1 MRQLLIF
8 GFCFMGVAAPVIP
21 VLAQTP
27 LRQSITVTASTYPI
41 PFEDL
46 SRTVAVLTSEQIAR
60 LPVRSVVEVLQY
72 ISSVDLHSRAPF
84 GVQADISVR
93 GGDFSQTLI
102 LVDGMRLNDAQTGH
116 HNADIP
122 VLLEDVERIEILCG
136 PGSSL
141 YGADAFGGTVNVVTK
156 KKSKGIKAGV
166 SGGQYGFVESFVD
179 AGFEKGNL
187 SELFGV
193 QFNRSSGF
201 AYDRDFQT
209 YGFTSRTNWGERS
222 SLLLSHLSKD
232 FGAMGFY
239 GNSPSREWTNTT
251 FLGFERQWI
260 VKPSWDLTSQTY
272 YRTHGDH
279 FLWDINNPGF
289 FENFHR
295 THSPGV
301 QVRLRHTVSEET
313 RWTLGVDGGGDWI
326 RSNSLGNHSLG
337 HVSFLG
343 ELQRKLGSKA
353 VLAPGIRFDTYSNF
367 GNSLN
372 PSISGSW
379 WVLPTIKVRSS
390 AGHAFRVP
398 TFTELYYH
406 DPNNQASSN
415 LKPEQAWGLEAGADW
430 LFRSSWM
437 ATLSWFA
444 RDERDAIDWV
454 RESPQQAWR
463 STNLRNVD
471 TRGVELGIQHLIPA
485 GRMEIQY
492 TYLSTDAGAVPF
504 LSKYVLDYARHTVI
518 GFASLSLPKSI
529 NFGPRVSYKF
539 RVDGRDYWVLDC
551 RLGRR
556 FGRFEAYLEGSNL
569 TNSRYQEIPGVDMP
583 GRWLRA
589 GLSMMRF

>member
-1 MRQLLIF
+1 
-8 GFCFMGVAAPVIP
+8 MGVAAPVIP